1 MLKYCRAQSGQA
13 YPSVHLDIWLVRY
26 PYLWDIELNT
36 RRGTLGLQAIKYYFF
51 YFINTIGLYW
61 QEKEQMNEWVNDWK
75 EKDPKSTKCGGTKVQ
90 DEKMRR
96 IISKTN
102 DGCNFQ
108 HTESSVIAFFRACGR
123 PMKNLSAVD
132 FCSQPQEIPLPK
144 PTNLRC
150 FFSYF
155 GFLLLLQSATK
166 LLTHSPFQSSITPIL
181 PSFSFCK
188 LTYLPPSPKKRCCIV
203 IPWTFSYKQA
213 TLSGWG
219 GFC

>member
-1 MLKYCRAQSGQA
+1 MK
-13 YPSVHLDIWLVRY
+13 
-26 PYLWDIELNT
+26 
-36 RRGTLGLQAIKYYFF
+36 
-51 YFINTIGLYW
+51 
-61 QEKEQMNEWVNDWK
+61 
-75 EKDPKSTKCGGTKVQ
+75 
-90 DEKMRR
+90 KMRR

-108 HTESSVIAFFRACGR
+108 LTESSVIAFFRACGR

-155 GFLLLLQSATK
+155 GFLPLLQSATK

-181 PSFSFCK
+181 PSFSLCK

-203 IPWTFSYKQA
+203 IPRTFSYKQT
-213 TLSGWG
+213 TLSGSLTCKSSNFFSIYTFRWIK
-219 GFC
+219 FCQTVKLAIYLLLQDIIASTMYYTL

>member
-36 RRGTLGLQAIKYYFF
+36 SRGTLGLQAIKYYFF

-108 HTESSVIAFFRACGR
+108 LTESSVIAFSRAHGLWKIFQSIFVLSRKKSRYQSQLTYGVSFRILVSFRFYNRR
-123 PMKNLSAVD
+123 PNCWHIHL
-132 FCSQPQEIPLPK
+132 FNP
-144 PTNLRC
+144 
-150 FFSYF
+150 
-155 GFLLLLQSATK
+155 LLLQ
-166 LLTHSPFQSSITPIL
+166 F
-181 PSFSFCK
+181 
-188 LTYLPPSPKKRCCIV
+188 YLPFPSV
-203 IPWTFSYKQA
+203 S
-213 TLSGWG
+213 
-219 GFC
+219 